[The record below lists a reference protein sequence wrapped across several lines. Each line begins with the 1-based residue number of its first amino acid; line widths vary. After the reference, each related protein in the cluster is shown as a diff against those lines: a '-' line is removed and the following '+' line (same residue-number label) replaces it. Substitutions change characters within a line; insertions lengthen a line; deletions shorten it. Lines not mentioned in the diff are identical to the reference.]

1 MSRTAQVK
9 PELLVPPKKSLH
21 SNCVHGGLRGS
32 KQLKESLSIASLRSR
47 QSRDSSQD
55 QEPKKAQ
62 NADIIVRE
70 KATAQL
76 VVEMEKPASKEQT
89 PTHKDQLEASFA
101 SAKKKRDARAAAEE
115 ALLNLDSR
123 RVAMRVRD
131 SRDSVDSGWDGENRD

>member
-55 QEPKKAQ
+55 QEPK

-101 SAKKKRDARAAAEE
+101 SA
-115 ALLNLDSR
+115 
-123 RVAMRVRD
+123 
-131 SRDSVDSGWDGENRD
+131 